1 MIKAGVLSKFEANLI
16 IKVVMRAVIPVAGIG
31 TRLKPHTYSL
41 PKVLLN
47 VGGKPIIGHIIEK
60 LIAEKI
66 FKATFVIGYLGEK
79 IVEYVSQTYP
89 QLDAKFVTQEIALG
103 LGHAISVAS
112 ETFDG
117 DEEIFIILG
126 DTIFDVDLSKV
137 FQSKSSTLGVKSVE
151 DPSRFG
157 VAICK
162 DDQIVRL
169 VEKPKEP
176 ISKLALVG
184 LYYIKNSKLLVDSL
198 NELFDKDIRTKGE
211 FQLTDAL
218 QIMIDKGEYFTTFPV
233 DGWYDCGKP
242 ETLLSTNQFLL
253 KSRGTKKRYDNVV
266 IIDPVYIS
274 ETAIVENSII
284 GPFTTIAENCEIID
298 SIIKNTIVN
307 SGARIEKAM
316 LKDSI
321 IGNNA
326 LVKSSFKKL
335 NAGDSSEI
343 EFN

>member
-1 MIKAGVLSKFEANLI
+1 
-16 IKVVMRAVIPVAGIG
+16 MRAVIPVAGIG

-79 IVEYVSQTYP
+79 VVEYVTNTYP
-89 QLDAKFVTQEIALG
+89 ELDAKFVTQEIALG

-112 ETFDG
+112 ETFD

-126 DTIFDVDLSKV
+126 DTVFDVNLSKV
-137 FQSKSSTLGVKSVE
+137 FQSKTSTLGVKSVE

-184 LYYIKNSKLLVDSL
+184 LYYIKDSRLLVESL

-218 QIMIDKGEYFTTFPV
+218 QIMINKGEYFTTFPV
-233 DGWYDCGKP
+233 EGWYDCGKP
-242 ETLLSTNQFLL
+242 ETLLNTNQFLL
-253 KSRGTKKRYDNVV
+253 KNGGTHKKYDSVV
-266 IIDPVYIS
+266 IVDPVYIAES
-274 ETAIVENSII
+274 AIVENSII
-284 GPFTTIAENCEIID
+284 GPFTTISDNCEIID